1 MITHIFLSQILTL
14 ISLNLLAFIR
24 FIFTHNETDS
34 FYNYRCSVLLQSISA
49 EGDFGSTRWLW
60 GRRTRVISSQW
71 FKLPKFFFSYLIFL
85 KGNEKAHLFTETR
98 PQSLLMLTPCTH
110 KRADKESLV
119 SLMESQVQSLH
130 PFLLKSALHFKVV
143 LLY

>member
-1 MITHIFLSQILTL
+1 MTKVLFLLSDL
-14 ISLNLLAFIR
+14 
-24 FIFTHNETDS
+24 
-34 FYNYRCSVLLQSISA
+34 
-49 EGDFGSTRWLW
+49 
-60 GRRTRVISSQW
+60 
-71 FKLPKFFFSYLIFL
+71 L
-85 KGNEKAHLFTETR
+85 KGNEKAHLFTETC

-119 SLMESQVQSLH
+119 SLMESQVQSLY